1 VTDNITP
8 MSLNQPII
16 TTVKTHLEVTCDPA
30 FDEAWING
38 VRYVPAPDRPAV
50 TPAAVA
56 PDRPLWL
63 EMRDAYVAAPAS
75 SAPTGYASELR
86 VVADWLKE
94 KHYSDPVVHTAWEA
108 AQWLRDEA
116 ERANNTT

>member
-8 MSLNQPII
+8 MSTNQPII

-50 TPAAVA
+50 TPPAVA
-56 PDRPLWL
+56 PDRPLWV
-63 EMRDAYVAAPAS
+63 EMRDAYVAAPLS
-75 SAPTGYASELR
+75 SAPTGYAFELR
-86 VVADWLKE
+86 VVADWLE
-94 KHYSDPVVHTAWEA
+94 RRWPQEPDMHPCACAT
-108 AQWLRDEA
+108 WLRAEA
-116 ERANNTT
+116 ERAEAGE